1 MRSSG
6 NLNIMP
12 EVLERLGYTASRV
25 RDEAGTST
33 AVFDPS
39 AIRHTGAA
47 FDPKRKSSR
56 NISAG
61 IATLAAT
68 GAALLTKK
76 EKKRLEEENEPG
88 KKKRK
93 RK

>member
-1 MRSSG
+1 
-6 NLNIMP
+6 MP